1 MKDRENLALTLL
13 TVSAAILA
21 TLLVLL
27 HTATPTALADTPVR
41 GGDYIMITGAY
52 DAETDLLYVIDV
64 AAQRLNVYALR
75 AMDNNLQLKDQFNLA
90 AAFSA
95 NR

>member
-41 GGDYIMITGAY
+41 G
-52 DAETDLLYVIDV
+52 V